1 MTGVPTPE
9 SAFWD
14 FLAAIL
20 LIVVAA
26 ILLFLLILCF
36 GGFTGILA
44 SIREWKRGFR
54 PKKKDLKPM
63 ASSQE
68 TSNGSR

>member
-1 MTGVPTPE
+1 MTAVPIPE

-26 ILLFLLILCF
+26 ILLSLLILCF
-36 GGFTGILA
+36 GGFTGIIA
-44 SIREWKRGFR
+44 SFREWKRG
-54 PKKKDLKPM
+54 
-63 ASSQE
+63 SS
-68 TSNGSR
+68 RK

>member
-1 MTGVPTPE
+1 MPAVAMPE

-26 ILLFLLILCF
+26 ILIFLLALCF
-36 GGFTGILA
+36 GGFTGMID
-44 SIREWKRGFR
+44 SFRKWKRGFTR
-54 PKKKDLKPM
+54 K
-63 ASSQE
+63 
-68 TSNGSR
+68 

>member
-1 MTGVPTPE
+1 MTSVPIPE

-20 LIVVAA
+20 LILVAA

-44 SIREWKRGFR
+44 SFREWKRGS
-54 PKKKDLKPM
+54 PKKEGPE
-63 ASSQE
+63 AP
-68 TSNGSR
+68 